1 MAKGR
6 RKRKRGSKKRGRK
19 GRRRRRRGTKE
30 RECGVKKTERLW
42 MKRMESLESEGLY
55 LILVSR
61 QPMSNRGERDGGQER
76 DHNG

>member
-19 GRRRRRRGTKE
+19 GRRRRRGTKE
-30 RECGVKKTERLW
+30 REWGVKKTERLW

-61 QPMSNRGERDGGQER
+61 QLMSNRGERDGGQER
-76 DHNG
+76 DHYG